1 MAGVDCIDLSAD
13 PAVVAAAKEG
23 VDSGYK
29 VMERRG
35 QANFVK
41 PFLMISVNDDEDP
54 HFRKA
59 YFDPIRCPSDCP
71 RPCEK
76 VCPAFAIPSLQ
87 SLHDAQNGVVAS
99 KCYGCGRCVPVCP
112 LGLIQTESYTVPK
125 ETINKLF
132 QSESVD
138 AIEIHTQPNHQST
151 FADLWSDI
159 GHDVLSR
166 AKVVAVSFPDMGE
179 ETLPYLEDLQ
189 TIMSSHPEWKSFT
202 GVNIWQTDGRPM
214 SGDIGKGTAHKSSNL
229 AAVLLDQIKSRE
241 NLPYQE
247 GLKTE
252 TRNQIDITTGRH
264 YLQLAGGTNDYS
276 AKTARDEELIGAQG
290 FGGFAFGGYAR
301 KGLVRLLQNLED
313 QHVGAKIEEHP
324 QVLEDCLTFANRL
337 VSTVKI

>member
-1 MAGVDCIDLSAD
+1 
-13 PAVVAAAKEG
+13 
-23 VDSGYK
+23 
-29 VMERRG
+29 
-35 QANFVK
+35 
-41 PFLMISVNDDEDP
+41 
-54 HFRKA
+54 
-59 YFDPIRCPSDCP
+59 
-71 RPCEK
+71 
-76 VCPAFAIPSLQ
+76 
-87 SLHDAQNGVVAS
+87 
-99 KCYGCGRCVPVCP
+99 
-112 LGLIQTESYTVPK
+112 
-125 ETINKLF
+125 
-132 QSESVD
+132 
-138 AIEIHTQPNHQST
+138 
-151 FADLWSDI
+151 
-159 GHDVLSR
+159 
-166 AKVVAVSFPDMGE
+166 
-179 ETLPYLEDLQ
+179 
-189 TIMSSHPEWKSFT
+189 MSSHPEWKSFT